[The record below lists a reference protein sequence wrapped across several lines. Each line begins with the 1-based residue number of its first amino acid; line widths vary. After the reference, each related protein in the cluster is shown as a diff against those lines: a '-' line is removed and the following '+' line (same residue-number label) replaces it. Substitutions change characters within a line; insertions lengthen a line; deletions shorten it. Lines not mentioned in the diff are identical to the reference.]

1 MINFAPLLYSKIN
14 MTLNYDEIVKKFEK
28 HIFQT
33 YTRQPIAI
41 KKASGAV
48 VTDVN
53 GKEYIDCVAG
63 IAVNN
68 VGHCHP
74 HVVEAIKHQA
84 EQLIHVSNLYYT
96 EQQAVLAEEL
106 TNLTRMDRIFFCNS
120 GTEAVEG
127 ALKLA
132 RKVSG
137 KKEFIAAEHAFHGR
151 TRGALSVTHKE
162 KYRKPFEPL
171 APAVFVTYNDADA
184 IRSAINER
192 TAGVILEPIQG
203 EGGVI
208 IPSDDYLK
216 EVREI
221 CDEKDALLIM
231 DEVQTGFGRTGKWFA
246 AEHSG
251 IRGDITTLAKAMGG
265 GFPMGAMLAHEDI
278 AVKFQR
284 GDHAST
290 FGGNALSCAA
300 ALANIEVIKKEGLVK
315 RSEEMGTYLIQELKD
330 LNKDYIKEIRGK
342 GLMVGIELS
351 IKCDDIINQAREG
364 GILLNCTSESVLRF
378 VPPLTITKD
387 QLDKVVE
394 VLGQSPTPKRCGHVP

>member
-1 MINFAPLLYSKIN
+1 MMA
-14 MTLNYDEIVKKFEK
+14 LNYDEITQKYEK
-28 HIFQT
+28 YIFQT

-41 KKASGAV
+41 MSAKGAL

-74 HVVEAIKHQA
+74 VVVDAIKRQA

-96 EQQAVLAEEL
+96 ENQALLAQEL
-106 TNLTRMDRIFFCNS
+106 VNLSGMDRVFYCNS
-120 GTEAVEG
+120 GAEAVEG

-132 RKVSG
+132 RKASG
-137 KKEFIAAEHAFHGR
+137 KKEFIATEHGFHGR

-171 APAVFVTYNDADA
+171 APAIFVPFNDADA
-184 IRSAINER
+184 IRSAITND
-192 TAGVILEPIQG
+192 TAGVIIEPIQG

-208 IPSDDYLK
+208 IPSDNYLK

-221 CDEKDALLIM
+221 CDEKGTLLIL

-246 AEHSG
+246 REHSG
-251 IRGDITTLAKAMGG
+251 ITPDIMTTAKAMGG
-265 GFPMGAMLAHEDI
+265 GFPMGAMLAKEEV
-278 AVKFQR
+278 AANFVR

-290 FGGNALSCAA
+290 FGGGALACAA
-300 ALANIEVIKKEGLVK
+300 ALANIEVIKKEKLVK
-315 RSEEMGTYLIQELKD
+315 RSQDMGNYLVNKLKG
-330 LNKDYIKEIRGK
+330 LNKDYVLEIRGK
-342 GLMVGIELS
+342 GLMVGMELS
-351 IKCDDIINQAREG
+351 IKCEDIVAKARDSG
-364 GILLNCTSESVLRF
+364 VLLNCTSDSVLRF
-378 VPPLTITKD
+378 VPPLTITEKQID
-387 QLDKVVE
+387 TVVS
-394 VLGQSPTPKRCGHVP
+394 VLNEI

>member
-1 MINFAPLLYSKIN
+1 MA
-14 MTLNYDEIVKKFEK
+14 LNYDEIVGKFDK
-28 HIFQT
+28 YIFNT
-33 YTRQPIAI
+33 YTRQPVAI

-74 HVVEAIKHQA
+74 AVVDAIKRQV

-96 EQQAVLAEEL
+96 ERQALLAEQL
-106 TNLTRMDRIFFCNS
+106 VNLTEMDRVFFCNS

-132 RKVSG
+132 RKATG

-171 APAVFVTYNDADA
+171 APAVFVPYNDADA
-184 IRSAINER
+184 IRAAITED
-192 TAGVILEPIQG
+192 TAGVILESVQG
-203 EGGVI
+203 EAGVI
-208 IPSDDYLK
+208 TPSDRYLR

-221 CDEKDALLIM
+221 CDETGTLLIL

-246 AEHSG
+246 REHSG
-251 IRGDITTLAKAMGG
+251 IEPDIMTLAKAMGG
-265 GFPMGAMLAHEDI
+265 GFPMGAMLAREDV
-278 AVKFQR
+278 AANFGR

-300 ALANIEVIKKEGLVK
+300 ALANIEVIKKEKLVA
-315 RSEEMGTYLIQELKD
+315 RSGELGAYLMKNLKALD
-330 LNKDYIKEIRGK
+330 KDYVKEIRGK
-342 GLMVGIELS
+342 GLMVGMELS
-351 IKCDDIINQAREG
+351 INCEEIVSRSRELG
-364 GILLNCTSESVLRF
+364 VLLNCTSESVLRF
-378 VPPLTITKD
+378 VPPLTITRE
-387 QLDKVVE
+387 QLDAVVGVIDE
-394 VLGQSPTPKRCGHVP
+394 I

>member
-1 MINFAPLLYSKIN
+1 MA
-14 MTLNYDEIVKKFEK
+14 LNYNEITQKYDKY
-28 HIFQT
+28 IFQT

-41 KKASGAV
+41 MSAKGAL

-74 HVVEAIKHQA
+74 IVVDAIKRQV

-96 EQQAVLAEEL
+96 ENQALLAQEL
-106 TNLTRMDRIFFCNS
+106 VNLSGMDRVFYCNS
-120 GTEAVEG
+120 GAEAVEG

-132 RKVSG
+132 RKASG

-171 APAVFVTYNDADA
+171 APAIFVPYNDAEA
-184 IRSAINER
+184 IRSAITND
-192 TAGVILEPIQG
+192 TAGIIIEPIQG

-208 IPSDDYLK
+208 IPSDGYLE

-221 CDEKDALLIM
+221 CDEKGTLMIL

-246 AEHSG
+246 REHSG
-251 IRGDITTLAKAMGG
+251 ITPDIMTTAKAMGG
-265 GFPMGAMLAHEDI
+265 GFPMGAMLAKEEV
-278 AVKFQR
+278 AANFVR

-290 FGGNALSCAA
+290 FGGNALACAA
-300 ALANIEVIKKEGLVK
+300 ALANIEVIKKEKLVK
-315 RSEEMGTYLIQELKD
+315 RSQDMGNYLVNKLKG
-330 LNKDYIKEIRGK
+330 LNRDYVLEIRGK
-342 GLMVGIELS
+342 GLMVGMELS
-351 IKCDDIINQAREG
+351 IKCEDIVAKARDSG
-364 GILLNCTSESVLRF
+364 VLLNCTSESVLRF
-378 VPPLTITKD
+378 VPPLTITEKQID
-387 QLDKVVE
+387 TVVS
-394 VLGQSPTPKRCGHVP
+394 VLNEI

>member
-1 MINFAPLLYSKIN
+1 MA
-14 MTLNYDEIVKKFEK
+14 LNYDEIVGKYEK
-28 HIFQT
+28 YVFQT

-41 KKASGAV
+41 KKACGAV

-74 HVVEAIKHQA
+74 AVVDAIKRQA

-96 EQQAVLAEEL
+96 ENQALLAEEL
-106 TNLTRMDRIFFCNS
+106 SKLTMLDRVFFCNS
-120 GTEAVEG
+120 GAEAVEG

-132 RKVSG
+132 RKASG
-137 KKEFIAAEHAFHGR
+137 KKEFIATEHAFHGR

-171 APAVFVTYNDADA
+171 APAVFVPYNDAHA
-184 IRSAINER
+184 IRAAINED

-208 IPSDDYLK
+208 IPSDGYLK
-216 EVREI
+216 EVRKI
-221 CDEKDALLIM
+221 CDEKDILLIL

-246 AEHSG
+246 KEHSG
-251 IRGDITTLAKAMGG
+251 IIPDIMTTAKAMGG
-265 GFPMGAMLAHEDI
+265 GFPMGAMLAREDV
-278 AVKFQR
+278 AANFVR

-290 FGGNALSCAA
+290 FGGNSLACAA
-300 ALANIEVIKKEGLVK
+300 ALANIEVIRKEKLVK
-315 RSEEMGTYLIQELKD
+315 RSEEMGDYLVKKLEG
-330 LNKDYIKEIRGK
+330 LNKDYVKEIRGK
-342 GLMVGIELS
+342 GLMVGMELS
-351 IKCDDIINQAREG
+351 IKCEDIVNKAREQG
-364 GILLNCTSESVLRF
+364 VLLNCTSESVLRF

-387 QLDKVVE
+387 QLDTAVS
-394 VLGQSPTPKRCGHVP
+394 VLNEI

>member
-1 MINFAPLLYSKIN
+1 MA
-14 MTLNYDEIVKKFEK
+14 LNYDEITRKYDKY
-28 HIFQT
+28 IFQT

-41 KKASGAV
+41 RSAKGALV
-48 VTDVN
+48 IDVT

-74 HVVEAIKHQA
+74 VVVEAIKRQA

-96 EQQAVLAEEL
+96 ENQALLAQEL
-106 TNLTRMDRIFFCNS
+106 VTLSGMDRVFYCNS
-120 GTEAVEG
+120 GAEAVEG

-132 RKVSG
+132 RKASG
-137 KKEFIAAEHAFHGR
+137 KKEFIATEHAFHGR

-171 APAVFVTYNDADA
+171 APAIFVPYNDADA
-184 IRSAINER
+184 IRSAISND

-221 CDEKDALLIM
+221 CDEKGTLLIL

-246 AEHSG
+246 LEHSG
-251 IRGDITTLAKAMGG
+251 IIPDIMTTAKAMGA
-265 GFPMGAMLAHEDI
+265 GFPMGAMLAKEEV
-278 AVKFQR
+278 AANFVR

-290 FGGNALSCAA
+290 FGGSALACAA
-300 ALANIEVIKKEGLVK
+300 AIANIEVIKKEKLVK
-315 RSEEMGTYLIQELKD
+315 RSLDMGNYLVNKLKG
-330 LNKDYIKEIRGK
+330 LKKDYVLEIRGK
-342 GLMVGIELS
+342 GLMVGMELS
-351 IKCDDIINQAREG
+351 IKCEDIVTKARESG
-364 GILLNCTSESVLRF
+364 VLLNCTSESVLRF
-378 VPPLTITKD
+378 VPPLTITEKQID
-387 QLDKVVE
+387 TVVS
-394 VLGQSPTPKRCGHVP
+394 VLNEI

>member
-1 MINFAPLLYSKIN
+1 
-14 MTLNYDEIVKKFEK
+14 MTLTYDEIVGKFDK
-28 HIFQT
+28 YIFYT

-41 KKASGAV
+41 KKACGAV

-74 HVVEAIKHQA
+74 AVVEAIKRQA
-84 EQLIHVSNLYYT
+84 EELIHVSNLYYT
-96 EQQAVLAEEL
+96 EQQALLAEQL
-106 TNLTRMDRIFFCNS
+106 VNLTGMGRVFFCNS
-120 GTEAVEG
+120 GAEAVEG

-132 RKVSG
+132 RKASG

-171 APAVFVTYNDADA
+171 SPAVFVPYNDADA
-184 IRSAINER
+184 IRGAITED
-192 TAGVILEPIQG
+192 TAGVILEAVQG
-203 EGGVI
+203 EAGVI
-208 IPSDDYLK
+208 IPTDEYLR

-221 CDEKDALLIM
+221 CDETGTLMIL

-246 AEHSG
+246 REHSG
-251 IRGDITTLAKAMGG
+251 IKPDIMTLAKAMGG
-265 GFPMGAMLAHEDI
+265 GFPMGAMLAREDV
-278 AVKFQR
+278 ASNFGR

-300 ALANIEVIKKEGLVK
+300 ALANIEVIRKEKLVAKANELGAYLMKK
-315 RSEEMGTYLIQELKD
+315 LKG
-330 LNKDYIKEIRGK
+330 LNKDYVKEIRGK
-342 GLMVGIELS
+342 GLMVGMELS
-351 IKCDDIINQAREG
+351 IKCEDLVSRARERG
-364 GILLNCTSESVLRF
+364 VLLNCTSDSVLRF
-378 VPPLTITKD
+378 VPPLTITRE
-387 QLDKVVE
+387 QLDKAVGALDE
-394 VLGQSPTPKRCGHVP
+394 I

>member
-1 MINFAPLLYSKIN
+1 MA
-14 MTLNYDEIVKKFEK
+14 LNYDEIIQKYDKY
-28 HIFQT
+28 IFQT

-41 KKASGAV
+41 RSAKGAL

-74 HVVEAIKHQA
+74 FVVDAIKRQA

-96 EQQAVLAEEL
+96 ENQALLAQEL
-106 TNLTRMDRIFFCNS
+106 VILSGMDRVFYCNS
-120 GTEAVEG
+120 GAEAVEG

-132 RKVSG
+132 RKASG
-137 KKEFIAAEHAFHGR
+137 KKEFIATEHAFHGR
-151 TRGALSVTHKE
+151 TSGALSVTHKE

-171 APAVFVTYNDADA
+171 APAIFVPYNDANA
-184 IRSAINER
+184 IRSAITND

-221 CDEKDALLIM
+221 CDEKGTLLIL

-246 AEHSG
+246 REHAG
-251 IRGDITTLAKAMGG
+251 ITPDIMTTAKAMGG
-265 GFPMGAMLAHEDI
+265 GFPMGAMLAKEEV
-278 AVKFQR
+278 AANFVR

-290 FGGNALSCAA
+290 FGGSALACAA
-300 ALANIEVIKKEGLVK
+300 ALANIEVIKKEKLVK
-315 RSEEMGTYLIQELKD
+315 RSQDMGNYLVDKLKG
-330 LNKDYIKEIRGK
+330 LKKDYVKDIRGK
-342 GLMVGIELS
+342 GLMVGMELS
-351 IKCDDIINQAREG
+351 IKCEDLVAKARDSG
-364 GILLNCTSESVLRF
+364 VLLNCTSESVLRF
-378 VPPLTITKD
+378 VPPLTITEKQID
-387 QLDKVVE
+387 TVVS
-394 VLGQSPTPKRCGHVP
+394 VLNEI

>member
-1 MINFAPLLYSKIN
+1 MS
-14 MTLNYDEIVKKFEK
+14 LNYEDIIRIYEK

-41 KKASGAV
+41 QIAQGAI

-74 HVVEAIKHQA
+74 EVVKAIKQQA

-96 EQQAVLAEEL
+96 ENQALLAREIAEISG
-106 TNLTRMDRIFFCNS
+106 MDRVFYCNS
-120 GTEAVEG
+120 GAEAVEA

-132 RKVSG
+132 RKTSG
-137 KKEFIAAEHAFHGR
+137 KKEFIATEHAFHGR

-171 APAVFVTYNDADA
+171 APAIFVPYNDADA
-184 IRSAINER
+184 IRSAITEN

-208 IPSDDYLK
+208 IPSDGYLK

-221 CDEKDALLIM
+221 CDDINVLLIL

-246 AEHSG
+246 KEHSG
-251 IRGDITTLAKAMGG
+251 IEPDIMTTAKAMGG
-265 GFPMGAMLAHEDI
+265 GFPMGAMLAREDV
-278 AVKFQR
+278 ASNFVR

-290 FGGNALSCAA
+290 FGGNALACAA
-300 ALANIEVIKKEGLVK
+300 ALANIDVIKNEKLVK
-315 RSEEMGTYLIQELKD
+315 RSEVLGNYLVKELKE
-330 LNKDYIKEIRGK
+330 LNKDYIMEIRGK
-342 GLMVGIELS
+342 GLMVGMELS
-351 IKCDDIINQAREG
+351 IKCEDIVKGAREKG
-364 GILLNCTSESVLRF
+364 VLLNCTSESVLRF
-378 VPPLTITKD
+378 VPPLTITKQ
-387 QLDKVVE
+387 QLDTVVS
-394 VLGQSPTPKRCGHVP
+394 VLNEI

>member
-1 MINFAPLLYSKIN
+1 MQ
-14 MTLNYDEIVKKFEK
+14 LNYDEIVRKYEK
-28 HIFQT
+28 YIFNT

-53 GKEYIDCVAG
+53 GKEYVDCVAG

-74 HVVEAIKHQA
+74 AVVDAIKRQA
-84 EQLIHVSNLYYT
+84 GQLIHVSNLYYM
-96 EQQAVLAEEL
+96 ENQAVLAEEL
-106 TNLTRMDRIFFCNS
+106 VNLTGMDRVFFCNS
-120 GTEAVEG
+120 GAEAVEG

-132 RKVSG
+132 RKASG
-137 KKEFIAAEHAFHGR
+137 KKEFIATENAFHGR

-171 APAVFVTYNDADA
+171 APAVFVPYNDADA
-184 IRSAINER
+184 IRNAINEN

-208 IPSDDYLK
+208 IPSEGYLK
-216 EVREI
+216 EVREM
-221 CDEKDALLIM
+221 CDETGTLLIL

-246 AEHSG
+246 KEHSG
-251 IRGDITTLAKAMGG
+251 IKPDIITTAKAMGG
-265 GFPMGAMLAHEDI
+265 GFPMGAMLALSEV
-278 AVKFQR
+278 AANFGR

-290 FGGNALSCAA
+290 FGGSALACAA
-300 ALANIEVIKKEGLVK
+300 AIANIEVIKKEKLVK
-315 RSEEMGTYLIQELKD
+315 RSEELGNYLVKKLKN
-330 LNKDYIKEIRGK
+330 LNKDYVKDVRGK
-342 GLMVGIELS
+342 GLMIGMELS
-351 IKCDDIINQAREG
+351 VKCEDIVNRARDR

-378 VPPLTITKD
+378 VPPLTITKE
-387 QLDKVVE
+387 QLDKAVS
-394 VLGQSPTPKRCGHVP
+394 VLDEI

>member
-1 MINFAPLLYSKIN
+1 
-14 MTLNYDEIVKKFEK
+14 MTLTYDEIVGKFDK
-28 HIFQT
+28 YIFNT

-41 KKASGAV
+41 KNACGAV

-74 HVVEAIKHQA
+74 AVTEAIKKQA
-84 EQLIHVSNLYYT
+84 EELIHVSNLYYT
-96 EQQAVLAEEL
+96 EQQALLAEQL
-106 TNLTRMDRIFFCNS
+106 VNLTGMDRIFFCNS
-120 GTEAVEG
+120 GAEAVEG

-132 RKVSG
+132 RKASG

-171 APAVFVTYNDADA
+171 APSVFVPYNDADA
-184 IRSAINER
+184 IRAAITDD
-192 TAGVILEPIQG
+192 TAGVILEAVQG
-203 EGGVI
+203 EAGVI
-208 IPSDDYLK
+208 IPTDEYLS

-221 CDEKDALLIM
+221 CDETGTLMIL

-246 AEHSG
+246 REHSG
-251 IRGDITTLAKAMGG
+251 IKPDIMTLAKAMGG
-265 GFPMGAMLAHEDI
+265 GFPMGAMLSQEDV
-278 AVKFQR
+278 ASNFGR

-300 ALANIEVIKKEGLVK
+300 ALANIEVIKKEKLVAK
-315 RSEEMGTYLIQELKD
+315 ANELGAYLMKKLKG
-330 LNKDYIKEIRGK
+330 LNKDYIKEVRGK
-342 GLMVGIELS
+342 GLMVGMELS
-351 IKCDDIINQAREG
+351 IKCEDLVGRARERG
-364 GILLNCTSESVLRF
+364 VLLNCTSDSVLRF
-378 VPPLTITKD
+378 VPPLTITKE
-387 QLDKVVE
+387 QLDKAVGALDE
-394 VLGQSPTPKRCGHVP
+394 I

>member
-1 MINFAPLLYSKIN
+1 MSLS
-14 MTLNYDEIVKKFEK
+14 YDEIVGRFEK
-28 HIFQT
+28 YIFQT

-41 KKASGAV
+41 KEAQGAI

-74 HVVEAIKHQA
+74 AVVSAIKRQA

-106 TNLTRMDRIFFCNS
+106 VNLTGMNRVFFCNS

-137 KKEFIAAEHAFHGR
+137 KKKFIAAEHAFHGR

-171 APAVFVTYNDADA
+171 APAVFVPYDDADA
-184 IRSAINER
+184 IRTAIDDD

-221 CDEKDALLIM
+221 CDETGTLLIL

-246 AEHSG
+246 GEHSG
-251 IRGDITTLAKAMGG
+251 VRADIMTLAKAMGG
-265 GFPMGAMLAHEDI
+265 GFPMGAMLAREDV
-278 AVKFQR
+278 AKNFQR

-300 ALANIEVIKKEGLVK
+300 AIANIDVIKKEGLVK
-315 RSEEMGTYLIQELKD
+315 RAGELGTYLMRKLSGLD
-330 LNKDYIKEIRGK
+330 KDYVKEIRGK
-342 GLMVGIELS
+342 GLMVGMELS
-351 IKCDDIINQAREG
+351 IKCEDIVNKARDSG
-364 GILLNCTSESVLRF
+364 VLLNCTSESVLRF
-378 VPPLTITKD
+378 VPPLTITKG
-387 QLDKVVE
+387 QLDTVVG
-394 VLGQSPTPKRCGHVP
+394 VLDGI

>member
-1 MINFAPLLYSKIN
+1 
-14 MTLNYDEIVKKFEK
+14 MTLTYDEIVGKFDK
-28 HIFQT
+28 YVFNT

-41 KKASGAV
+41 KKACGAV

-74 HVVEAIKHQA
+74 AVVEAINRQA
-84 EQLIHVSNLYYT
+84 EELIHVSNLYYT
-96 EQQAVLAEEL
+96 EQQALLAEQLVKL
-106 TNLTRMDRIFFCNS
+106 TGMDRIFFCNS
-120 GTEAVEG
+120 GAEAVEG

-132 RKVSG
+132 RKASG

-171 APAVFVTYNDADA
+171 APSVFVPYNDAGA
-184 IRSAINER
+184 IREAITDD
-192 TAGVILEPIQG
+192 TAGVILEPLQG
-203 EGGVI
+203 EAGVI
-208 IPSDDYLK
+208 IPSDEYLT

-221 CDEKDALLIM
+221 CDETGTLMIL

-246 AEHSG
+246 REHSG
-251 IRGDITTLAKAMGG
+251 IEPDIMTLAKAMGG
-265 GFPMGAMLAHEDI
+265 GFPMGAMLAQEDV
-278 AVKFQR
+278 ASNFGR

-300 ALANIEVIKKEGLVK
+300 ALANIEVIRKEKLVAKSNELGAYLMKKLKGLN
-315 RSEEMGTYLIQELKD
+315 R
-330 LNKDYIKEIRGK
+330 DYIKEVRGK
-342 GLMVGIELS
+342 GLMVGMELS
-351 IKCDDIINQAREG
+351 IKCEDLVGRARERG
-364 GILLNCTSESVLRF
+364 VLLNCTSDSVLRF
-378 VPPLTITKD
+378 VPPLTITRE
-387 QLDKVVE
+387 QLDKAVGALDE
-394 VLGQSPTPKRCGHVP
+394 I